1 MEQNPLPAIR
11 PLVPSDFDMIMTFFD
26 QMSERTNIL
35 FNRNQCNRNGIL
47 ACFDPEQ
54 YGKYAFGVRRN
65 FIATA
70 PTENGEEI
78 AGLVFAW
85 DLDTMTPS
93 IGICVAEHWKG
104 RHLGR
109 RLINH
114 IIQYCFDMGKG
125 GIFLSTNVENMEGQG
140 LYRSSGFHEIGVTKS
155 GELLFFL
162 SRSTTPPVEDGT
174 I

>member
-1 MEQNPLPAIR
+1 MEQYPTPVIR
-11 PLVPSDFDMIMTFFD
+11 PLVASDFKMAIAFFD
-26 QMSERTNIL
+26 QMSERTNML

-65 FIATA
+65 FIATS
-70 PTENGEEI
+70 PTETGEEI

-114 IIQYCFDMGKG
+114 IIQYCFDLGKG
-125 GIFLSTNVENMEGQG
+125 GIFLSTNVDNVEGQG
-140 LYRSSGFHEIGVTKS
+140 LYRSSGFRQIGTTQS

-162 SRSTTPPVEDGT
+162 SRPTSPPVEDGT